1 MNQENPEELA
11 SQDEGG
17 LAPDEEFLSVEEEEG
32 LAGPD
37 EPGGDSDAK
46 VDWDGEPEDGADT
59 DAQSGG
65 VMIGLTALGP
75 VVQVTSPNGDVAQKV
90 VSIDEL
96 FQLGGQ
102 AIGIASFVMQMSMQA
117 QMQEQARIQEM
128 MARGEEQTASGLY
141 VKKR

>member
-1 MNQENPEELA
+1 VVGE
-11 SQDEGG
+11 
-17 LAPDEEFLSVEEEEG
+17 
-32 LAGPD
+32 AGPD
-37 EPGGDSDAK
+37 EPGDDSDAK
-46 VDWDGEPEDGADT
+46 TDWDGEPEDGADV
-59 DAQSGG
+59 SGG

>member
-1 MNQENPEELA
+1 MNPENPEEQILE
-11 SQDEGG
+11 QDD
-17 LAPDEEFLSVEEEEG
+17 LVVEDQSGIKVVGE
-32 LAGPD
+32 AGPD
-37 EPGGDSDAK
+37 EPGDDSDAK
-46 VDWDGEPEDGADT
+46 VDWESEDDADT